1 MVATYQRMKRLF
13 YWPAMKKDIEK
24 YISECPVCQRAKSE
38 HCPYPGLLEPL
49 QTPDMAWQHITMDFI
64 EGLPKSNGKDVI
76 LVVVDRLTKTAHFIA
91 LSHPYTVQS
100 VTTAFMDNIF
110 KLHGPPISIV
120 TDRDRIFTS
129 NMWQKVFSSMN
140 IKLKLSTAYHPQTDG
155 QSERVNQC
163 LESYLRCMVFHEP
176 KKWAAWLPL
185 AEWWYNTTY
194 HTALKVSPF
203 QALYGYAPPM
213 VSEVS
218 LPGPEDIEARDF
230 LLERQQQLTKLK
242 ANLTQAQ
249 ARMKKYADKKRTE
262 RTLSVGDMVYI
273 KMQPYRLS
281 AFGIRQAIKLTT
293 KYYGPFRV
301 LETVGKLAYRL
312 LLPDDVNIH
321 PVFHVSQLKK
331 HLGNHAVPQAN
342 LPLVSAEGKIK
353 LEPSKV
359 LETRSLPRNGVL
371 VTQWHVEWA
380 NLAPED
386 ASWEDANLIKKVFPT
401 FFSNTIKSW
410 FPDQHT

>member
-1 MVATYQRMKRLF
+1 
-13 YWPAMKKDIEK
+13 
-24 YISECPVCQRAKSE
+24 
-38 HCPYPGLLEPL
+38 
-49 QTPDMAWQHITMDFI
+49 
-64 EGLPKSNGKDVI
+64 
-76 LVVVDRLTKTAHFIA
+76 
-91 LSHPYTVQS
+91 
-100 VTTAFMDNIF
+100 
-110 KLHGPPISIV
+110 
-120 TDRDRIFTS
+120 
-129 NMWQKVFSSMN
+129 
-140 IKLKLSTAYHPQTDG
+140 
-155 QSERVNQC
+155 
-163 LESYLRCMVFHEP
+163 MVFHEP